1 MGTSIEEP
9 GLATATVLFTDL
21 VGSTGLRSQLGEEAA
36 EELRRRHDLL
46 LASAVE
52 THHGQVVKG
61 LGDGVMATFAGASD
75 GVAAAVAIQQAID
88 RHNRSAT
95 RAVPLSVRIGL
106 SAGDVSFEEGDC
118 FGTPVIEAARLC
130 AAASG
135 GQILAAEMVRW
146 LVRGG
151 GDRFSSVGT
160 LDLKGLPDPVPAC
173 EVAWPPLPGAP
184 VSLPPLLT
192 DVGRIFVGRG
202 EPLHRLEELWKE
214 AVAGERR
221 VALVAGEPGVGKTR
235 LVAELARKAHAVGT
249 VVLAGRCD
257 EDLGV
262 PFQPFVEALRHLVD
276 HVEASELP
284 RRLGRYAGEL
294 ERLLPGL
301 SECLGDTPAPL
312 RSDPETERYRLFE
325 AVTAW
330 LAASSAHEPVLLI
343 LDDLQWAAKPT
354 LLLLRHIVRS
364 PERAGLLIVGTYRDT
379 ELQHDHP
386 LVELLADLRRDHGIE
401 RLSLSGFDQAA
412 VADFMAQAA
421 GHEMDEDGLVLARTI
436 HAETEGN
443 PFFVREILRHLT
455 ETGAVVERD
464 GRWVTNQAVEDLGVP
479 EGVREV
485 VGRRVARLSRDAN
498 RVLRVAAVVGT
509 EFELPVVGGAGEID
523 EDALLSAVE
532 EAMAA
537 RLVLEIPGPAGRHR
551 FTHALVRETLYDQLS
566 GNRRVALHR
575 RAAEMIEELHA
586 DALDDHLP
594 ALAHHWARASAAAA
608 EWALAA
614 DYATRAGDR
623 SLAQLA
629 NDEAAGYYRQ
639 ALELREQAGAPPDA
653 RLCALMIS
661 LGEAQRRAGDAAH
674 RDTLLAAGHLAQ
686 QLGAADLLARAALA
700 NHRGLFSRAGAVDGE
715 RVAALEV
722 AVRAAGRSDSRERAQ
737 LLAALASELH
747 FAYDERRVQLA
758 REGLA
763 IARRLGEPSTLAG
776 ALVSLWLASWDF
788 TAVGERSI
796 LAGELSQIAGQLDDP
811 VLEFHVGM
819 ARCLTGSEQGD
830 AATADQGL
838 RTCTRIAEDLGQP
851 VLRWRAAGLR
861 SHRAFMDARW
871 DDVERF
877 AQEAL
882 RLGEAAGQPDAAS
895 LSDICLLRILQG
907 RPEEAAAL
915 IRRLVEQF
923 AGSPVYHAAL
933 AWACADA
940 GRGEESRV
948 IVTRLRRPTF
958 EALPRDYLGLV
969 TLVFLSRACA
979 RLGETSSAQ
988 ELYDLLRPHQSAVAI
1003 GQSVWLG
1010 PVAYDLGLL
1019 AATLGRYDEA
1029 DAHFAEAV
1037 EIHDRLGV
1045 RGMLAHTCLEWA
1057 RALLTRRHPGDGE
1070 RAQDL
1075 LTRAEVTAREVA
1087 LDNIERGAVA
1097 LRQELP

>member
-1 MGTSIEEP
+1 MSIGES
-9 GLATATVLFTDL
+9 GRATATVLFTDL
-21 VGSTGLRSQLGEEAA
+21 VGSTGLRSHLGEEAA
-36 EELRRRHDLL
+36 EELRRRHDRLL
-46 LASAVE
+46 TSAVE

-95 RAVPLSVRIGL
+95 GAVPLSVRIGL
-106 SAGDVSFEEGDC
+106 SAGDVSFEKGDC

-135 GQILAAEMVRW
+135 GQILTAEMVRW

-151 GDRFSSVGT
+151 GDRFSPVGT

-173 EVAWPPLPGAP
+173 EVAWAPLPGAP
-184 VSLPPLLT
+184 VPLPPLLT

-202 EPLHRLEELWKE
+202 EQVRRLEELWKE

-221 VALVAGEPGVGKTR
+221 AALVAGEPGVGKTR
-235 LVAELARKAHAVGT
+235 LVAELARKAHDEGA

-284 RRLGRYAGEL
+284 GRLGRYAGEL

-301 SECLGDTPAPL
+301 SDCLGDTPAPL

-354 LLLLRHIVRS
+354 LLLFRHILRS
-364 PERAGLLIVGTYRDT
+364 PERMGLLILGAYRDT
-379 ELQHDHP
+379 ELHHDHP
-386 LVELLADLRRDHGIE
+386 LAELLADLRRDRGIE

-455 ETGAVVERD
+455 ETGAIAERD
-464 GRWVTNQAVEDLGVP
+464 GRWVTNQAVEELGIP

-485 VGRRVARLSRDAN
+485 VGRRVSRLSGDAN

-509 EFELPVVGGAGEID
+509 EFELRVVGAAGGID
-523 EDALLSAVE
+523 EDAMLSALE
-532 EAMAA
+532 EAIAA

-551 FTHALVRETLYDQLS
+551 FTHALVRDTLYDQLS

-575 RAAEMIEELHA
+575 RAAEVIEELYA

-594 ALAHHWARASAAAA
+594 ALAHHWARASAAAP
-608 EWALAA
+608 EWARAA
-614 DYATRAGDR
+614 DYASRAGDR
-623 SLAQLA
+623 ALAQLA
-629 NDEAAGYYRQ
+629 NDEAAHYYRQ
-639 ALELREQAGAPPDA
+639 ALELRELAGAPPDSK
-653 RLCALMIS
+653 LCALMIS
-661 LGEAQRRAGDAAH
+661 LGEAQRRAGDPAH
-674 RDTLLAAGHLAQ
+674 RDTLLGAGRLA
-686 QLGAADLLARAALA
+686 LEHHNAGLAARAALA
-700 NHRGLFSRAGAVDGE
+700 NRRGLFSHMGGIDSE
-715 RVAALEV
+715 RVAALE
-722 AVRAAGRSDSRERAQ
+722 AALGSVGPSDGPERAR

-747 FAYDERRVQLA
+747 FAGDNRRVELGQ
-758 REGLA
+758 EGLA
-763 IARRLGEPSTLAG
+763 IARRLGDPVTLAE
-776 ALVSLWLASWDF
+776 ALLALWLATLGSS
-788 TAVGERSI
+788 AAHERSRLMDE
-796 LAGELSQIAGQLDDP
+796 LASVAQRTGDPWLEFHAGLARFLTGSQEGDLLAADQALATCSQIADEL
-811 VLEFHVGM
+811 
-819 ARCLTGSEQGD
+819 A
-830 AATADQGL
+830 
-838 RTCTRIAEDLGQP
+838 QP

-861 SHRAFMDARW
+861 AHRAFVDGRFE
-871 DDVERF
+871 DVEHWSE
-877 AQEAL
+877 QAL
-882 RLGEAAGQPDAAS
+882 RLGQAAGQPDAPV
-895 LSDICLLRILQG
+895 LSDLLIVRILQG
-907 RPEEAAAL
+907 RSGEA
-915 IRRLVEQF
+915 VELARPLAEQI
-923 AGSPVYHAAL
+923 GGPTYPGAL
-933 AWACADA
+933 AWASAEA
-940 GRGEESRV
+940 GAAEEARSIVARVRGA
-948 IVTRLRRPTF
+948 TFGALR
-958 EALPRDYLGLV
+958 RDYLWLV
-969 TLVFLSRACA
+969 TLVVFARACA
-979 RLGETSSAQ
+979 RLGDTSTAE
-988 ELYDLLRPHQSAVAI
+988 ELYDLLGPRHSASAVGLSA
-1003 GQSVWLG
+1003 WLG

-1019 AATLGRYDEA
+1019 AATLGRFSEA

-1037 EIHDRLGV
+1037 EIHDRLGIQ
-1045 RGMLAHTCLEWA
+1045 GMLAHTCLEWA
-1057 RALLTRRHPGDGE
+1057 RTLLARLHPGDGE
-1070 RAQDL
+1070 RARDL
-1075 LTRAEVTAREVA
+1075 LTRAEATARELA
-1087 LDNIERGAVA
+1087 LGNIERGAVA
-1097 LRQELP
+1097 LRQELS